1 MTLTISGVTEKDG
14 KKQAHVKFEDG
25 KCVAE
30 GVIPECKI
38 KTSSGFSDEEI
49 GLLEEYMKDNLAM
62 LKRKAAEINP
72 LRAMM
77 KD

>member
-1 MTLTISGVTEKDG
+1 MTLTISGVTEKEG
-14 KKQAHVKFEDG
+14 KKQAFVKFEEAN
-25 KCVAE
+25 CVAE
-30 GVIPECKI
+30 GTIPDCNI
-38 KTSSGFSDEEI
+38 TSFKGFSDEEVSM
-49 GLLEEYMKDNLAM
+49 LEEYMKDNLAM